1 MTKKIKK
8 LEQETSLWK
17 SKFEASDKCLQGVI
31 KQVYLIFH
39 FNFNSTPQFFFVS
52 ER

>member
-31 KQVYLIFH
+31 KQVFIKFLI
-39 FNFNSTPQFFFVS
+39 
-52 ER
+52 